1 MLNHGEKQFIFIYLG
16 IILLT
21 IGASYLEFSWSADL
35 ITSGTILI
43 VLGACFLII
52 KFFHMIIKVIRWNRK
67 SK

>member
-16 IILLT
+16 IIIVT
-21 IGASYLEFSWSADL
+21 IGASYLDFSWSADL

-52 KFFHMIIKVIRWNRK
+52 KF
-67 SK
+67 